1 MSYKYKI
8 CFKTTIKFE
17 VITYIHKFLNNY
29 GSVFLSVPLEKLQ
42 FDPISLALID
52 VEC

>member
-1 MSYKYKI
+1 M
-8 CFKTTIKFE
+8 IKFE
-17 VITYIHKFLNNY
+17 VITYRHKFLNDY
-29 GSVFLSVPLEKLQ
+29 VSVFLSVPLEKLQ

>member
-1 MSYKYKI
+1 MSYKYQI
-8 CFKTTIKFE
+8 CFKTIIKYE
-17 VITYIHKFLNNY
+17 VSTYIYKFLNNY
-29 GSVFLSVPLEKLQ
+29 VSVFLSVPLETLQ